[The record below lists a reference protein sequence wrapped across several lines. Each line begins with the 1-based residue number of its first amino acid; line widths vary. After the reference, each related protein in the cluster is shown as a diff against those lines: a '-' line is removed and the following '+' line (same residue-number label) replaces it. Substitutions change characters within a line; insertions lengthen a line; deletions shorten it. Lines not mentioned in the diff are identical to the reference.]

1 MSEPTQADRELFIYV
16 ADREDC
22 AEDVLIGNCFTWE
35 VDAITKYRIAAME
48 VGAETERKAI
58 VDWLRKSGYN
68 QIAYCI
74 EKEAHKE

>member
-1 MSEPTQADRELFIYV
+1 MTSDEKLFAAIAFDCGY
-16 ADREDC
+16 DQGREDGK
-22 AEDVLIGNCFTWE
+22 D
-35 VDAITKYRIAAME
+35 D
-48 VGAETERKAI
+48 ERKAI

>member
-1 MSEPTQADRELFIYV
+1 MSEHDLRLIELGQQ
-16 ADREDC
+16 E
-22 AEDVLIGNCFTWE
+22 
-35 VDAITKYRIAAME
+35 
-48 VGAETERKAI
+48 ERKAI